1 VISEGQKP
9 KLPPIETPASNAVK
23 GWAAMALWRIDAC
36 KAESGDRSNTSIY
49 NRIRD
54 GLWTKPVAIGQRAKA
69 WPDYEVK
76 AIVRARIAGQ
86 SDEEIRE
93 LVNRLHA
100 KRVDQLATV

>member
-1 VISEGQKP
+1 
-9 KLPPIETPASNAVK
+9 
-23 GWAAMALWRIDAC
+23 MALWRIDAC

-54 GLWTKPVAIGQRAKA
+54 GLWTTPVAIGQRAKA

-86 SDEEIRE
+86 TDDEVRE
-93 LVNRLHA
+93 LVNRLHE
-100 KRVDQLATV
+100 KRTANMATA

>member
-1 VISEGQKP
+1 
-9 KLPPIETPASNAVK
+9 
-23 GWAAMALWRIDAC
+23 MALWTIDAC

-54 GLWTKPVAIGQRAKA
+54 GLWTRPVAIGQRAKA

-86 SDEEIRE
+86 TDDEIRE
-93 LVNRLHA
+93 LVNRLHE
-100 KRVDQLATV
+100 KRTANMATA